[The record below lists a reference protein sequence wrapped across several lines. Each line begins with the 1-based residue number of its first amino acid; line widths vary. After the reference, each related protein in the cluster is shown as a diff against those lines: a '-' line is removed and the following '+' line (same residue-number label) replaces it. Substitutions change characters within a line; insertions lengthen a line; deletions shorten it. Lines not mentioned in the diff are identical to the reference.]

1 MRFFVCYNKTIM
13 KTTEQIM
20 VLLVLVLSLSNLF
33 FVYMYKL
40 NDRAADSV
48 ISETIIIY
56 QSPVNAIEG

>member
-1 MRFFVCYNKTIM
+1 M